1 MSRSHTVRVRL
12 ARVLSPRIRPVILA
26 RSNRCMTFKS
36 HVGCGSRSNA
46 ASWYC
51 QGLFDHAE
59 SRPYFFYSMAAF
71 RMLFADIH
79 HFAGRS
85 DSLGINTCRQ
95 KSCAARFCAG
105 ALDRSFQ
112 LHFRVRQVSA
122 CCQAASSGPRSP
134 LSVLTDPVICQ
145 YYLGPVTRIF
155 ISLDCSFELRFRPG
169 QIQAHFVKLNPPDRD
184 RHCWF
189 SPIR

>member
-1 MSRSHTVRVRL
+1 MH
-12 ARVLSPRIRPVILA
+12 
-26 RSNRCMTFKS
+26 
-36 HVGCGSRSNA
+36 
-46 ASWYC
+46 C

-59 SRPYFFYSMAAF
+59 SRSTWL
-71 RMLFADIH
+71 LFACCLLIFTILPVAVIRSASTLAGKKGQPRQF
-79 HFAGRS
+79 FAQL
-85 DSLGINTCRQ
+85 DSVQECFGPQ
-95 KSCAARFCAG
+95 FSASFSCETG
-105 ALDRSFQ
+105 T
-112 LHFRVRQVSA
+112 SA

-134 LSVLTDPVICQ
+134 QSVLTDPVICQ